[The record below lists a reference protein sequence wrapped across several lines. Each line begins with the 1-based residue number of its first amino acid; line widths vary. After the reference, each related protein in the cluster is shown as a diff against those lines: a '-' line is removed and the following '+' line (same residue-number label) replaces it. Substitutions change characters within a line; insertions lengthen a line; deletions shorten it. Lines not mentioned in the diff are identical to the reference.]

1 VDFVLEVALGRFR
14 HLVNAIAIYIKL
26 PTVIDAPKPVLFVAP
41 IEKAGQAMGTELL
54 QQPDPATG
62 VPKGNQILTINP
74 GLHRSAI
81 RLWEFL

>member
-1 VDFVLEVALGRFR
+1 MDFVLEVTLGGFR

-26 PTVIDAPKPVLFVAP
+26 PTMIDTPQPVLFVAP
-41 IEKAGQAMGTELL
+41 IEKAGQAVGTEFL

-62 VPKGNQILTINP
+62 IPKGHQIFTINP

-81 RLWEFL
+81 RLWELF